1 MRERRFLHAGWEDS
15 DWSGEFRFGSSVQA
29 SCRDLARAAQLLLND
44 GFWPGAGQLVDRDYA
59 LESSRMIYPESG
71 AATNTPFFLFWKSV
85 HPLSRQARDN
95 HRENLEH
102 KGVLCPSTGAAY
114 GYLHW
119 LNPLDPVDPTITNFG
134 GAASQCVYV
143 SRETRSVVVSMGQ
156 GTNSD
161 CEGATDPR
169 VMLPWAVVRDIVS
182 AKKTTTTSGGS
193 DNATIQ
199 QQQ

>member
-1 MRERRFLHAGWEDS
+1 MCL
-15 DWSGEFRFGSSVQA
+15 
-29 SCRDLARAAQLLLND
+29 
-44 GFWPGAGQLVDRDYA
+44 
-59 LESSRMIYPESG
+59 
-71 AATNTPFFLFWKSV
+71 
-85 HPLSRQARDN
+85 
-95 HRENLEH
+95 
-102 KGVLCPSTGAAY
+102 STGAAY

-182 AKKTTTTSGGS
+182 AKTTTSGGS
-193 DNATIQ
+193 NSQDNATVHVQ
-199 QQQ
+199 